1 MGGLAL
7 TLTLTL
13 ALALTLALT
22 LTLTL
27 TITLTLTLTL
37 TPTLTRCAWAAFLGN
52 VAIETKE
59 LTIWKEIKCATQPPY
74 CGRGPLQITG
84 STNYAFC
91 ASQPVCNC
99 PELATTIESPAHN
112 EEIGFGTVRVGV
124 RVRVRVRVGVR
135 ATG

>member
-1 MGGLAL
+1 MGPILGNK
-7 TLTLTL
+7 
-13 ALALTLALT
+13 
-22 LTLTL
+22 
-27 TITLTLTLTL
+27 
-37 TPTLTRCAWAAFLGN
+37 CAWAAFLGN

-91 ASQPVCNC
+91 AAQPVCSC

-112 EEIGFGTVRVGV
+112 EEVG
-124 RVRVRVRVGVR
+124 
-135 ATG
+135 